1 LLPAILAEGFSTLP
15 PLTVPGK
22 TAWMNAVQAALAEDP
37 AWEVPGRPSR
47 ALPPPVVDPDEDDDD
62 DTPPPRR
69 KGRMVLA
76 LAVAGICGLGLAGG
90 MLLWAD
96 APPRAAESTTIS
108 PPALAALPE
117 SRLAESRLAEP
128 NRPSLPPIEQVSLP
142 VLPPLMP
149 PVLPDPTLEPAM
161 PEAPMEETVEEAA
174 AEPEAAPPPPRPRR
188 ASAPRR
194 PRIDPGCSAALFRF
208 QQGLPL
214 NATDAAHVRNG
225 CATSW

>member
-1 LLPAILAEGFSTLP
+1 
-15 PLTVPGK
+15 
-22 TAWMNAVQAALAEDP
+22 
-37 AWEVPGRPSR
+37 
-47 ALPPPVVDPDEDDDD
+47 
-62 DTPPPRR
+62 
-69 KGRMVLA
+69 MVLA
-76 LAVAGICGLGLAGG
+76 LAIAGICGLGLAGG
-90 MLLWAD
+90 MLLWTD

-108 PPALAALPE
+108 PPVLAALPE
-117 SRLAESRLAEP
+117 VTLPEP

-149 PVLPDPTLEPAM
+149 PMLPDPTLEPAT
-161 PEAPMEETVEEAA
+161 PEAPMEEAVEEAA

-208 QQGLPL
+208 QQGLTM

-225 CATSW
+225 CATRW